1 MDSPVN
7 PIVSL
12 ILVPL
17 MLIGFT
23 VEVVTA
29 PFRWLANVIRKEE
42 PVQTEI
48 VNSTAQQIIE
58 LNVPEA
64 FNGEQ

>member
-1 MDSPVN
+1 
-7 PIVSL
+7 
-12 ILVPL
+12 